1 MKNEKVTT
9 SMVLEK
15 IGEVKDMLAKLREQI
30 CAEPD
35 ALAGDEFQKHAPK
48 ESDLQKIEKDY
59 DRAADVV
66 REHNKVGSQESAEG
80 LAASQELLKISSA
93 RNRARKEAAAQENR

>member
-30 CAEPD
+30 CAED
-35 ALAGDEFQKHAPK
+35 GAGGEFSKHQPK
-48 ESDLQKIEKDY
+48 ESDLAKLEKEY
-59 DRAADVV
+59 ANAADAV
-66 REHNKVGSQESAEG
+66 RAFNKAGTQEGAEG
-80 LAASQELLKISSA
+80 LAASAALLKISSA
-93 RNRARKEAAAQENR
+93 RNRTRKEAGKEIR